1 MKVKAALVSLLV
13 GLASAAPQGIQFPK
27 DNGNGCAQGIP
38 STAPDGQKV
47 CIATNGDI
55 LSPKGDV
62 LASFGNGGK
71 DAAAIPVP
79 KGNKPGCP
87 VLFVSAIV
95 VVRITMLIYTNLHYE
110 YKDTCT
116 TFPGC
121 VIEDA
126 NGCEICKP
134 GCGP

>member
-87 VLFVSAIV
+87 VLF
-95 VVRITMLIYTNLHYE
+95 
-110 YKDTCT
+110 DTCT

-126 NGCEICKP
+126 NGCEISAAIK
-134 GCGP
+134 